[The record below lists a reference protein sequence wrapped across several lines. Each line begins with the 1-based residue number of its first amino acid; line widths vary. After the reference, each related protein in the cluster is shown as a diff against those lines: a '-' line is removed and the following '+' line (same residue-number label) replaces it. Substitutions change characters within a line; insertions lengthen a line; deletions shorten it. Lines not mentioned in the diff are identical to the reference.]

1 MPEGLRDIHGL
12 DSVPWWPLAPGWWWL
27 LGAVAVLAIIWL
39 LSAGVLARMQ
49 RDWRK
54 EARRLLSEI
63 RRRLYMADERQLVR
77 EFSELVRR
85 IAIARFGRESC
96 AGLTGGAWL
105 EWLRDHDP
113 TGFDWVE
120 NGRVLIEA
128 PYAPPGAGV
137 DLDVLGRLIGAAQA
151 WVQPPV
157 GVGKA

>member
-39 LSAGVLARMQ
+39 LSASVLARMQ

-77 EFSELVRR
+77 
-85 IAIARFGRESC
+85 
-96 AGLTGGAWL
+96 
-105 EWLRDHDP
+105 
-113 TGFDWVE
+113 
-120 NGRVLIEA
+120 
-128 PYAPPGAGV
+128 
-137 DLDVLGRLIGAAQA
+137 
-151 WVQPPV
+151 
-157 GVGKA
+157 